1 MFAVIA
7 ARAGAMRIEF
17 CERLERS
24 CERSGARRAA
34 RAVLCVWFSGACA
47 CPASPRSHAALI
59 CKKKQGSH
67 GSVAKLVTFAVEPRI
82 CEENRAREAPMPS
95 LDTADSDADT
105 RRGGIESRVL
115 LPCQAGV
122 RKDITRTSQL
132 YLDPLI

>member
-1 MFAVIA
+1 
-7 ARAGAMRIEF
+7 MRSEF
-17 CERLERS
+17 FKRPEGI
-24 CERSGARRAA
+24 CERSGVKRAA
-34 RAVLCVWFSGACA
+34 RAVLCVWFSGGCA

-59 CKKKQGSH
+59 CKKKQGSR
-67 GSVAKLVTFAVEPRI
+67 GSVAKLVTCSAEPEI
-82 CEENRAREAPMPS
+82 CEENRAREAPLRA